1 VTSSDLAPVLE
12 LLHERQQRGGR
23 ISGVDIEALAP
34 IAGIS
39 PAELYAVITAYPRF
53 RLAAGSGSAVC
64 HGPACALRGS
74 GEAARTLG
82 VGDRASCLG
91 LCDQPVAL
99 WTDDGP
105 RVARLTDAAKLEI
118 AAAPKATIG
127 VTETAFFGDED
138 PIDAVVAA
146 VRCSPEEII
155 AVVDESG
162 LQGRG
167 GAAFPTGRKWAALRG
182 AAAEEKYLVCNADE
196 SEPGTFKDR
205 SVLDH
210 QARRLL
216 AGMRIA
222 AHAIGATRGLIY
234 LRCEYARQLDILNDE
249 IRRLHREGHLGDG
262 FDVVIRRGAGAYVC
276 GEETALLNSL
286 EGRRPIPR
294 ERPPY
299 PTTSGL
305 FGAPTLV
312 QNVETLAAVPAIVL
326 RGGAWYRR
334 AGQPK
339 LYCVSGDVA
348 APGVFELPTS
358 TTARELLD
366 RAGCDLGR
374 LQAFTVG
381 GLSGGLL
388 SPEALDL
395 RLDFEAV
402 RRHGAHLG
410 SGAVIA
416 IDASRC
422 LLDFVCQA
430 LRFFAEESC
439 GKCFPCRIGTARLVE
454 RLEAIRA
461 GAMGDLQEV
470 REIVQALDRGA
481 ACGLGVA
488 AGLIARD
495 LLGRF
500 GREVAA
506 HGRRRCSAGAE
517 P

>member
-1 VTSSDLAPVLE
+1 MTSSDLAPVLE
-12 LLHERQQRGGR
+12 LLHERQQRSGQ
-23 ISGVDIEALAP
+23 ISEGDIAALAP
-34 IAGIS
+34 VAGIS

-53 RLAAGSGSAVC
+53 RLAPGPGAAVC
-64 HGPACALRGS
+64 CGPACALHGS
-74 GEAARTLG
+74 REVAQALG
-82 VGDRASCLG
+82 VEGKASCLG

-99 WTDDGP
+99 LTDEGP
-105 RVARLTDAAKLEI
+105 RIARPTDPARPEI
-118 AAAPKATIG
+118 PAAPSVTIG
-127 VTETAFFGDED
+127 VPETAFFGDED
-138 PIDAVVAA
+138 PLDAVVAA
-146 VRCSPEEII
+146 VRRPPEEII
-155 AVVDESG
+155 RIVDESG

-182 AAAEEKYLVCNADE
+182 ATAQEKYLVCNADE

-205 SVLDH
+205 TILDH

-222 AHAIGATRGLIY
+222 AHAIGATRGIIY
-234 LRCEYARQLDILNDE
+234 LRCEYARQLDVLNDE
-249 IRRLHREGHLGDG
+249 IQRLRDEGHLGAG

-276 GEETALLNSL
+276 GEESALLNSL

-294 ERPPY
+294 DRPPY

-312 QNVETLAAVPAIVL
+312 QNVETLAAVPAIL
-326 RGGAWYRR
+326 HRGGAWYRN

-348 APGVFELPTS
+348 APGVFELPMS

-366 RAGCDLGR
+366 LAGCDLDSI
-374 LQAFTVG
+374 QAFTLG

-395 RLDFEAV
+395 RLDFETV
-402 RRHGAHLG
+402 RTHGAHLG
-410 SGAVIA
+410 SGALIA

-422 LLDFVCQA
+422 LLGFVREA

-439 GKCFPCRIGTARLVE
+439 GKCFPCRLGTLRLRE
-454 RLEAIRA
+454 RLEALSA
-461 GAMGDLQEV
+461 GETAEQEEI
-470 REIVQALDRGA
+470 REIILALDRGA

-488 AGLIARD
+488 AGMITRD
-495 LLGRF
+495 LLGTF

-506 HGRRRCSAGAE
+506 HGRGGCSAGARR
-517 P
+517 